1 MELREYW
8 RRHGKDHVLAAVLL
22 MAFAFWINRGIEI
35 KGLYM
40 DDLYMWSC
48 YGEQTFQEFVFPI
61 GGTRCRPVFYLASY
75 LEMMLM
81 GTHIEWMVPINI
93 ILNGLVAW
101 TIYGMAVKM
110 SRSRVIGFFAGVL
123 YLLSRFSYY
132 QISQGWGLME
142 TMALWMAISI
152 LYCLYQYLNEDH
164 FYHYVTANILYFLV
178 CFVHERYMVL
188 IPLIFLVLVLK
199 RQTPKR
205 EFRLWAIPALVFAGV
220 QLIRLI
226 AIGGLSPAGTGGTQV
241 ADTFS
246 VGQVMKYALS
256 QVAYLFGINAG
267 PEHLNG
273 ISWSQ
278 TPGWFHGLV
287 YASILVLALMILLFV
302 AAVISRKEERRSAIG
317 NSLLFICFI
326 GGCIAAS
333 SVTIRVEMRWIYVS
347 YTAAVLFLA
356 YLYGTLT
363 RMYHDDWK
371 LRIGYGAMFGGYL
384 LIMLPIDIFYRGY
397 YPNLYYW
404 PNQLRYNSLAE
415 ETYEIYGDTLFDK
428 TVYIIGNTYEMS
440 EFTADTFFKV
450 YDKSREFKGPQVEF
464 IDGIEDLGLITDD
477 MIVLREAPERNGYQD
492 ITRFVRDYKCERVY
506 GYYEDGWMD
515 EQAQVKVMAGSKG
528 QIELEFYYPGELT
541 GDEIVR
547 IYENGTKLLLEV
559 PLTGETTRAV
569 LETGPY
575 ERTDLTFK
583 QNFYLEDAKEQRGET
598 RFAMMVNMKAE

>member
-1 MELREYW
+1 
-8 RRHGKDHVLAAVLL
+8 
-22 MAFAFWINRGIEI
+22 
-35 KGLYM
+35 
-40 DDLYMWSC
+40 
-48 YGEQTFQEFVFPI
+48 
-61 GGTRCRPVFYLASY
+61 
-75 LEMMLM
+75 
-81 GTHIEWMVPINI
+81 
-93 ILNGLVAW
+93 
-101 TIYGMAVKM
+101 
-110 SRSRVIGFFAGVL
+110 
-123 YLLSRFSYY
+123 
-132 QISQGWGLME
+132 ME

-371 LRIGYGAMFGGYL
+371 LLGPVMVLCLA
-384 LIMLPIDIFYRGY
+384 DI
-397 YPNLYYW
+397 
-404 PNQLRYNSLAE
+404 
-415 ETYEIYGDTLFDK
+415 
-428 TVYIIGNTYEMS
+428 
-440 EFTADTFFKV
+440 
-450 YDKSREFKGPQVEF
+450 
-464 IDGIEDLGLITDD
+464 
-477 MIVLREAPERNGYQD
+477 
-492 ITRFVRDYKCERVY
+492 C
-506 GYYEDGWMD
+506 
-515 EQAQVKVMAGSKG
+515 
-528 QIELEFYYPGELT
+528 
-541 GDEIVR
+541 
-547 IYENGTKLLLEV
+547 
-559 PLTGETTRAV
+559 
-569 LETGPY
+569 
-575 ERTDLTFK
+575 
-583 QNFYLEDAKEQRGET
+583 
-598 RFAMMVNMKAE
+598 